1 MSSKQQDFIRSLVA
15 TATAALATA
24 SESTQASADALL
36 TEAVKATIVAVSSGQ
51 DVSNFAA
58 SEAITALLAV
68 QEILPTPAG
77 EVRWAKL
84 NNVWLLKGDAATLV
98 TGATVTVTA
107 RKGESQKVVGTIIRT
122 EGETVWA
129 APAEAAEPEV
139 PPVEGLY
146 RRDDGVV
153 ILAKLTRRGFLVGHE
168 VEPNGN
174 REYLGKAGLAG
185 LTPEH
190 KLTLEQAKAWGW
202 ATGFCVCCSRLLTDP
217 VSVEAGIG
225 PICAS
230 RF

>member
-1 MSSKQQDFIRSLVA
+1 MSGKQQTFIISLVA

-24 SESTQASADALL
+24 TEATQAAADALL
-36 TEAVKATIVAVSSGQ
+36 TSAVKATIVAVTAGE
-51 DVSNFAA
+51 DVSGFDA
-58 SEAITALLAV
+58 SEAITALLAI
-68 QEILPTPAG
+68 QQILPTPAG

-84 NNVWLLKGDAATLV
+84 NNAWVLKGDAATLI

-107 RKGESQKVVGTIIRT
+107 RKGESQKVVGAILRI

-129 APAEAAEPEV
+129 AVAEPAV
-139 PPVEGLY
+139 PAVPLEEGLY
-146 RRDDGVV
+146 RRSDGVV
-153 ILAKLTRRGFLVGHE
+153 ILAKKTQRGFLVGHE
-168 VEPNGN
+168 VEPDGG

-185 LTPEH
+185 LTEDH
-190 KLTLEQAKAWGW
+190 KLTLEQAKEWGW
-202 ATGFCVCCSRLLTDP
+202 ATGHCVCCGRLLTDP